1 LITDAAGIILAVFM
15 EHPIAT
21 LWVIIAL
28 EVPRYSFAIFALA
41 VVRLQK
47 KSPQIT
53 TRQTISAIVPVF
65 NGALET
71 ALTIESLLNQ
81 TCPIDEII
89 IVDDGSTLAQHDR
102 LVEIAKQSEKIRLI
116 RHSKRA
122 GKSAA
127 INHAAYLATGDLLL
141 VIDHDTW
148 LHTKACERL
157 ANNFM
162 NPRVAIA
169 SGNLIVNNRQK
180 NPLTSMQSLEYLLS
194 VTIGRGFLN
203 YLGAISCCSGAFSMF
218 RANVFRAIGGMN
230 VGPGEDLEITLRIRK
245 AGYLVRFAENALA
258 ETTVPQSVAALIRQR
273 IRWDG
278 DAVAIRLLMYDETSF
293 FDRRESSSDV
303 FQRLDYIFLELVPA
317 LVFPFYLMTLWLDY
331 GYNMIDVLIAIYVVL
346 FWLYFFN
353 LILAIIMTRRR
364 LSVLDLLVLVLMP
377 IYLGL
382 LMRLIRLVAIS
393 YEILGARSQRSP
405 FVPSRIRE
413 ALYGR
418 LK

>member
-1 LITDAAGIILAVFM
+1 
-15 EHPIAT
+15 
-21 LWVIIAL
+21 
-28 EVPRYSFAIFALA
+28 
-41 VVRLQK
+41 
-47 KSPQIT
+47 
-53 TRQTISAIVPVF
+53 
-65 NGALET
+65 
-71 ALTIESLLNQ
+71 
-81 TCPIDEII
+81 
-89 IVDDGSTLAQHDR
+89 
-102 LVEIAKQSEKIRLI
+102 
-116 RHSKRA
+116 
-122 GKSAA
+122 
-127 INHAAYLATGDLLL
+127 
-141 VIDHDTW
+141 
-148 LHTKACERL
+148 
-157 ANNFM
+157 
-162 NPRVAIA
+162 
-169 SGNLIVNNRQK
+169 
-180 NPLTSMQSLEYLLS
+180 
-194 VTIGRGFLN
+194 
-203 YLGAISCCSGAFSMF
+203 
-218 RANVFRAIGGMN
+218 MN

-331 GYNMIDVLIAIYVVL
+331 GYNMIDVLIAIYFVL

-393 YEILGARSQRSP
+393 YEILWARSQKSP